1 MIRVALKGL
10 LGRKL
15 RAILT
20 AFAIVLGVA
29 TVSGTYVLTDSISNA
44 FDNIFTGIYR
54 GTDAVV
60 SGKAAFDVSND
71 GSVQVPSFNESLL
84 QKVRALPDVA
94 GAIGGVA
101 GQTQLIGANG
111 KVIQFGGAPNLGFSV
126 DPTQPQFNSLTLA
139 PGQGS
144 WPGPNQVVVDTSTA
158 GKKHIRI
165 GDTLRVQ
172 AQGSAI
178 TMRVSGLVK
187 FGAVASIGG
196 ATLAGFDL
204 PTAQRLFHK
213 EGKLDQIR
221 VARAQG
227 VSEQELLSQIRSIL
241 PPGTQVRTGETQAA
255 KDASDTKRFTDF
267 LQTFLLAFG
276 GIALFV
282 GAFVIANSLSITIAQ
297 RTREFAT
304 LRTLGASRRQV
315 LRSVLIEAGVIG
327 VVASVTGLFLGL
339 ALAKGLFALFTAV
352 GFTLPNSGLLLQ
364 TRTIVVAL
372 LVGILVTV
380 IASLRPA
387 LRATRVPPI
396 AAVREGSV
404 LPPGRFA
411 RFRGLGSG
419 TLAVVGFAALVYGLF
434 GPSLSTSGIL
444 LFMGL
449 GTLCIFFGVALFSAN
464 LVTPLAGILGAP
476 GARIGGVAGVLA
488 RENAQ
493 RNPQRT
499 GSTAAAL
506 MIGLALVTL
515 VAMLASGIR
524 SSFFHAVDQI
534 WVTNYAVTAE
544 NNYSPIPTSTE
555 RPLHGVP
562 GVTAVVGVRAGEAK
576 IFGKKRNLTAVGPG
590 ASQVFSLKWVQGS
603 QRVLDTLGSNGA
615 FVSKTYAKDNHL
627 NLGSTI
633 RVLTPDG
640 SQPSFRITGVFD
652 PPAAGS
658 PFGSVTIG
666 TQAFDRV
673 VSQPEDLYIFVDT
686 QGGVTPENTQRLE
699 RALASFPNAKVQD
712 LKQFKDNQASGLSN
726 VLNILYVL
734 LALSVLVSL
743 FGIVNTLVLTVFER
757 TRELGMLRAV
767 GMTRRQV
774 RRMIRYESVITAL
787 IGAAIGISLGI
798 VLAVLLISRVDFIS
812 VSWPVGSL
820 FAFAVAAIVVGLLAA
835 IFPARRAARLNVL
848 EALQYE

>member
-29 TVSGTYVLTDSISNA
+29 TVSGTYVLTDSISSA

-54 GTDAVV
+54 GTDAVI
-60 SGKAAFDVSND
+60 SGKAAFDVSDSGN
-71 GSVQVPSFNESLL
+71 VQVPSFDESLL
-84 QKVRALPDVA
+84 AKVRALPDVA
-94 GAIGGVA
+94 AAVGGVG
-101 GQTQLIGANG
+101 GQAQLIGSNG

-139 PGQGS
+139 KGS
-144 WPGPNQVVVDTSTA
+144 WPGTNQVVVDTSTA
-158 GKKHIRI
+158 DKKHIEI

-178 TMRVSGLVK
+178 PMRVSGLVK

-204 PTAQRLFHK
+204 GTAQRLFHK

-227 VSEQELLSQIRSIL
+227 VSEKALLEQIGSIL
-241 PPGTQVRTGETQAA
+241 PPETQVRTGETQAS
-255 KDASDTKRFTDF
+255 KDASDTKQFTDF

-327 VVASVTGLFLGL
+327 VLASVVGLFLGL
-339 ALAKGLFALFTAV
+339 ALAKGLFALFEAV
-352 GFTLPNSGLLLQ
+352 GFTLPNSGLLLE

-372 LVGILVTV
+372 LVGIVVT
-380 IASLRPA
+380 ILASLRPA

-419 TLAVVGFAALVYGLF
+419 ALAIVGFALLAYGLF
-434 GPSLSTSGIL
+434 GPSLSTATIL

-449 GTLCIFFGVALFSAN
+449 GALCIFFGVALFSAN
-464 LVTPLAGILGAP
+464 LVTPLAGALGAP

-515 VAMLASGIR
+515 VAMLAAGIR
-524 SSFFHAVDQI
+524 SSFFDAVDQI

-544 NNYSPIPTSTE
+544 NNYSPIPISTE
-555 RPLHGVP
+555 DPLQGVP
-562 GVTAVVGVRAGEAK
+562 GVTAVVGVRASEAVVL
-576 IFGKKRNLTAVGPG
+576 GKRRNVTAVGPG
-590 ASQVFSLKWVQGS
+590 ASKVFSLTWTQGS

-615 FVSKTYAKDNHL
+615 FVSKTFAKDHDL
-627 NLGSTI
+627 RLGSTL
-633 RVLTPDG
+633 RMLTPDG
-640 SQPSFRITGVFD
+640 SEPSFTVTGIFD

-666 TQAFDRV
+666 THAFDSLF
-673 VSQPEDLYIFVDT
+673 SQPEDLYIFVDT
-686 QGGVTPENTQRLE
+686 RGGVTPENTQRLE
-699 RALASFPNAKVQD
+699 RALATFPNAKVQD
-712 LKQFKDNQASGLSN
+712 LAKFKDNQASGLSN

-798 VLAVLLISRVDFIS
+798 VLSVLLIARVDFIK
-812 VSWPVGSL
+812 VSWPIGSL